1 VTVKRLLDLLM
12 ALPGLLLLSPLF
24 LVIAVWV
31 KLDTPGPVFFRQAR
45 VGRYGEPFSIYKFR
59 TMVVDA
65 DRKGPKVT
73 ARGDSRITNVGRLLR
88 KYKLDEIP
96 QLINVL
102 KGEMSFVG
110 PRPEV
115 PEYIEYYPEES
126 KMTVLSVRPGIT
138 DPASLEYFDE
148 NELLGASDDP
158 EKTYKN
164 VVLPDKIRIYEEYV
178 KNRSIF
184 LDLELIVKT
193 LRKIVSK

>member
-1 VTVKRLLDLLM
+1 M

-24 LVIAVWV
+24 VVIAVWV
-31 KLDTPGPVFFRQAR
+31 KLDTPGPVFFRQTR
-45 VGRYGEPFSIYKFR
+45 VGRCGEPFSIYKFR

-65 DRKGPKVT
+65 DRNGPKVT
-73 ARGDSRITNVGRLLR
+73 TQGDSRITNSGRFLR
-88 KYKLDEIP
+88 NCKLDEIP

-115 PEYIEYYPEES
+115 PEYLEYYPEKS

-148 NELLGASDDP
+148 NELLAASDDP

-178 KNRSIF
+178 KNRSLL

>member
-1 VTVKRLLDLLM
+1 MSVKRLLDLLM

-24 LVIAVWV
+24 VVIAVWV
-31 KLDTPGPVFFRQAR
+31 KLDTPGPVFFRQTR
-45 VGRYGEPFSIYKFR
+45 VGRCGEPFSIYKFR

-65 DRKGPKVT
+65 DRNGPKVT
-73 ARGDSRITNVGRLLR
+73 TQGDSRITNSGRFLR
-88 KYKLDEIP
+88 NCKLDEIP

-115 PEYIEYYPEES
+115 PEYLEYYPEKS

-148 NELLGASDDP
+148 NELLAASDDP

-178 KNRSIF
+178 KNRSLL